1 MARALFE
8 FSWTLRLHEEAA
20 VRRAA
25 LLATCTVGQTIS
37 AGDDDLAPEIGGLQM
52 WLGHVAAHEVDE
64 GCRCGPLSGCLAAL
78 ACSPCGGCALIRP
91 CAVQTCHICN
101 LRRHLAAACGQIF
114 AGKLARPLL
123 VETDATAPLK
133 F

>member
-37 AGDDDLAPEIGGLQM
+37 AGDDDLAAEIGGLQM

-64 GCRCGPLSGCLAAL
+64 GCRCGP
-78 ACSPCGGCALIRP
+78 
-91 CAVQTCHICN
+91 
-101 LRRHLAAACGQIF
+101 AACLPWPAPHIG
-114 AGKLARPLL
+114 AARSYPALPA
-123 VETDATAPLK
+123 VHK
-133 F
+133 